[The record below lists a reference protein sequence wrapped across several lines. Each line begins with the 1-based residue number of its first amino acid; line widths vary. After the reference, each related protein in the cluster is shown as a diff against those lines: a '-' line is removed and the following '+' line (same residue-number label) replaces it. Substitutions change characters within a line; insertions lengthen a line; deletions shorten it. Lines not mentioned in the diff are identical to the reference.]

1 MKRKEEE
8 YKYCELDTKK
18 RRKEPANERENREK
32 MGP

>member
-8 YKYCELDTKK
+8 YKYCEWEKK
-18 RRKEPANERENREK
+18 QQKSSENERVNREK